1 MAQYLSL
8 CRVHKLKLKMTIIKT
23 LSIGVVAVGLATFAW
38 KNNSPK
44 SVVANPLSVSAN
56 SQSLP
61 DFMIKDVNGK
71 TINLNKFKG
80 KKVFVNLW
88 ATWCGPCRREMP
100 SIENLYKKVNGKAEF
115 VMLSLDDEFGKAINY
130 GKTSRFTLPMYYP
143 AANLPQLFSVDGIP
157 ATFIFDEK
165 GNLIKRLEG
174 SMNYDTEEFLKLL
187 TTK

>member
-61 DFMIKDVNGK
+61 DFMIQDVNGK

-130 GKTSRFTLPMYYP
+130 GKTSRFTLP
-143 AANLPQLFSVDGIP
+143 LL
-157 ATFIFDEK
+157 
-165 GNLIKRLEG
+165 LIVKRRQKPSE
-174 SMNYDTEEFLKLL
+174 NHW
-187 TTK
+187 

>member
-1 MAQYLSL
+1 MNI
-8 CRVHKLKLKMTIIKT
+8 LKVV
-23 LSIGVVAVGLATFAW
+23 SIGAVLTGLATFGLFKSSLNQPKTVAV
-38 KNNSPK
+38 KNEK
-44 SVVANPLSVSAN
+44 STATMPNFLM
-56 SQSLP
+56 Q
-61 DFMIKDVNGK
+61 DVNGK
-71 TINLNKFKG
+71 KVNLLDLKG

-100 SIENLYKKVNGKAEF
+100 SIESLYKKVNGKAVF
-115 VMLSLDDEFGKAINY
+115 VMLSLDDDFGKAINY
-130 GKTSRFTLPMYYP
+130 GKTSRLTLPLYYP
-143 AANLPQLFSVDGIP
+143 ATNLPQLFSVDGIP

>member
-1 MAQYLSL
+1 
-8 CRVHKLKLKMTIIKT
+8 MTIIKT
-23 LSIGVVAVGLATFAW
+23 LSIGVVAIGLATFAG
-38 KNNSPK
+38 KNNSTK
-44 SVVANPLSVSAN
+44 TVVENTASISTSA
-56 SQSLP
+56 QTLP
-61 DFMIKDVNGK
+61 DFIIKDVNGK